1 MASQTERGSL
11 KATHR
16 AAERKR
22 EAIETGAVRYS
33 PADPD
38 AYGDTVRGAIAAYE
52 KCDRLVAQLAL
63 FSTNESAEDI
73 ATGHLPYL
81 LVPFCIAELAL
92 KIPAYSSTSTPAS
105 RPAERRAVL
114 ARAREAYERYLHH
127 LDGYSLLA
135 ANYVRLLQ
143 AYTEDP
149 KAFSTVGSVSGSSTG
164 IGAGRPPKAGL
175 AGLADPTARRNA
187 KIANFQ
193 AEKELRGKLDVL
205 KQRQQ
210 QRREI
215 KRRRKIRIRE
225 AEEGTA
231 DNAGSTEDAH
241 NDEADNNDEDD
252 DDDEDDDEDEEEARK
267 LYMAQIGYSVHMA
280 FQGLDGINVEDDML
294 ANAPAPQS
302 NGSVRGGSGS
312 TAGGLGDNRQ
322 RSGRGI
328 DDALSERIDQ
338 LGLHNGAS
346 LQRLQESL
354 GAGAPTWAGTRG
366 GPLLTKEGRPKQPFT
381 ITAGSNM
388 GIGNNRAQMAKNVFR
403 PGHNLPT
410 MSIDEYLDEEF
421 RRGNVIEGGGAQ
433 SGLAPEPDEDNYE
446 KGDAETMKAR
456 AWDEFTESNAKG
468 SGNTLNRG

>member
-1 MASQTERGSL
+1 MGSDNERGSL

-22 EAIETGAVRYS
+22 DAIESGAVRYS

-38 AYGDTVRGAIAAYE
+38 AYGNAVRSAIEAYE
-52 KCDRLVAQLAL
+52 KCDRLVEQLAL
-63 FSTNESAEDI
+63 FSTNESVEDI

-81 LVPFCIAELAL
+81 LVPFYVAELAL
-92 KIPAYSSTSTPAS
+92 KIPAYSSTSTPAT

-114 ARAREAYERYLHH
+114 KRAREAFERYLHH
-127 LDGYSLLA
+127 LDGYSLLT

-143 AYTEDP
+143 TYTENP
-149 KAFSTVGSVSGSSTG
+149 KDFSTVGSISGSSTG

-215 KRRRKIRIRE
+215 KRRRRIRIRE
-225 AEEGTA
+225 AEEEDSGANGNT
-231 DNAGSTEDAH
+231 GSTEDA
-241 NDEADNNDEDD
+241 NDDAEDGDDE
-252 DDDEDDDEDEEEARK
+252 EDDDEDEEEARK
-267 LYMAQIGYSVHMA
+267 LYLAQIFYSVHMA

-294 ANAPAPQS
+294 AHAPAPPQGNS
-302 NGSVRGGSGS
+302 ARGA

-322 RSGRGI
+322 RGGRGV
-328 DDALSERIDQ
+328 DDELSQRIENLDMQ
-338 LGLHNGAS
+338 GGPS
-346 LQRLQESL
+346 LQRLQGAL
-354 GAGAPTWAGTRG
+354 GAGAPTWAGSRG

-381 ITAGSNM
+381 ITSGSNM

-421 RRGNVIEGGGAQ
+421 RRGNVIEGGGAA

-446 KGDAETMKAR
+446 KADAETLKAR